1 MSRRDRKIFSDDSTS
16 AGVDSTQS
24 LLTTTAQS
32 LLSND
37 FESTV
42 MDSYTDSLF
51 TSSSALETDSEIK
64 VTKEMIDK
72 KQLQHDL
79 ELLRIELSQKNLMID
94 TMKAEYLNKVDEMED
109 RHSDAVHQR
118 QLVAVQYEKQL
129 RLTKAEHSREVNSL
143 KEEIQ
148 LLLKQQKETNFDN
161 QKLMEKAIE
170 SKDMLTDLD
179 LDEDDYLAVK
189 GKNIEEQTLREFI
202 ALKFYEAL
210 KPLKIQCEVQQN
222 QIDLYAN
229 SMKDGEEEVA
239 KANKELDEERHARIE
254 TDARCQQFQ
263 IHIEELRDQLK
274 RKDYKNENFDVLR
287 SEKDQI
293 ERDFVEMRKKFTIAN
308 AELNMKSEEND
319 SLRKQM
325 TESSQSLHLLKQ
337 DKEYLGTQLS
347 ELKPRH
353 NFLEQKLEETIKQL
367 DDVRKSREDLYEK
380 YINSR
385 DQYKSEFE
393 EKLRSEIE
401 GLSRKTSVEID
412 KIKSNANEIYER
424 ENRALRESR
433 DNALAAKERATMLV
447 NDAENKYKEILS
459 EFRNLQMSSENRAAE
474 LANEI
479 RMKAFESQRLQ
490 LLYEETNKNLKKSN
504 LEGEKLRKQNEA
516 LNKEYHA
523 LHMSSSR
530 RLTELEAKDG
540 ELKNKLHI
548 YEKMEEELD
557 DVVMQAAEMTNDAEA
572 ERVLFSYG
580 YGANVPST
588 AKRRMQQS
596 VHLAKRVLQLERA
609 NSSLRH
615 ERESEDKKVE
625 QLADELSRTTKM
637 LNEAKQPYNYLV
649 DSIKTRDDENK
660 SMKDTIGTL
669 NEDIRRLKG
678 EKSALKKLNDQMTL
692 DLERLLNQ
700 KEEVHVL
707 KSVVMGLKSSTNSLP
722 SYQHSKPSHLVKRKI
737 ATLHASDFSEPV
749 NTDTLVSTPKP
760 TVFVS

>member
-1 MSRRDRKIFSDDSTS
+1 
-16 AGVDSTQS
+16 
-24 LLTTTAQS
+24 
-32 LLSND
+32 
-37 FESTV
+37 
-42 MDSYTDSLF
+42 
-51 TSSSALETDSEIK
+51 
-64 VTKEMIDK
+64 
-72 KQLQHDL
+72 
-79 ELLRIELSQKNLMID
+79 
-94 TMKAEYLNKVDEMED
+94 
-109 RHSDAVHQR
+109 
-118 QLVAVQYEKQL
+118 
-129 RLTKAEHSREVNSL
+129 
-143 KEEIQ
+143 
-148 LLLKQQKETNFDN
+148 
-161 QKLMEKAIE
+161 
-170 SKDMLTDLD
+170 MLTDLD

-319 SLRKQM
+319 SLRK
-325 TESSQSLHLLKQ
+325 
-337 DKEYLGTQLS
+337 
-347 ELKPRH
+347 
-353 NFLEQKLEETIKQL
+353 QKLEETIKQL